1 MLYSRLSALKHS
13 SIILAT
19 PPAPQPI
26 TARHV
31 PSLSLSLTMAPER
44 KGEPMSV
51 TAQQYYQRALGL
63 CEKLFDGEIDQAA
76 FEEAMR
82 TMFAT
87 QGYTLFTVDKLL
99 NMILKQVSSS
109 RLALL

>member
-1 MLYSRLSALKHS
+1 
-13 SIILAT
+13 
-19 PPAPQPI
+19 
-26 TARHV
+26 
-31 PSLSLSLTMAPER
+31 MAPER

-99 NMILKQVSSS
+99 NMILKQVSSFFLFLPS
-109 RLALL
+109 LRWIADPVPPFSNRSANRASRTPRLAT